1 MYILYSYTIVR
12 IPKTPLQMVQRDF
25 TTLGVRQR
33 GGPGQTQAPIPPL
46 KQTKKQTNK
55 HILIHIQE

>member
-25 TTLGVRQR
+25 TTLGVRQ
-33 GGPGQTQAPIPPL
+33 TQAPIPPL